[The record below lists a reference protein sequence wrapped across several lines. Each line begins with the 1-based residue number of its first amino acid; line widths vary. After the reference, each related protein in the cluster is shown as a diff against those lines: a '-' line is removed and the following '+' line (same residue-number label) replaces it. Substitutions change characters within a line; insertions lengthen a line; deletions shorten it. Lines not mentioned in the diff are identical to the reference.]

1 MGSTYLPEDT
11 VAALEQGFA
20 QLAGDFNQDGSAL
33 VRVNQFITADP
44 EAAPDTA
51 LSSYGSEIKLM
62 GDISANE
69 SYFFLTDD
77 PGTLQRSFQ
86 ILADPDGSCPD
97 ETDYSAE
104 GKTVLW
110 SDCFALS
117 EMDPGS
123 YTAVITGNEVTG
135 DSQELLSGLHLGRR
149 CFYTDKA
156 VDYYSQCNELW
167 NTILGTKDI

>member
-11 VAALEQGFA
+11 VAALEQCFA

-33 VRVNQFITADP
+33 VRVNQFIT
-44 EAAPDTA
+44 
-51 LSSYGSEIKLM
+51 
-62 GDISANE
+62 
-69 SYFFLTDD
+69 
-77 PGTLQRSFQ
+77 
-86 ILADPDGSCPD
+86 ADPDGSCPD